1 MASDKISITGER
13 IRELYEDH
21 GYSQKEFA
29 DFLGISTA
37 QLRRYEKDPDQPIR
51 SDLLI
56 LMAKHFHVSVD
67 YLLGLTPVTK
77 NNHEME
83 HLHLTSAACEKLIQ
97 GEIDGDT
104 LSRMMEHEKFGEL
117 IQDTA
122 AYFDDSK
129 VEAISIQ
136 NEMTMFSA
144 SLIRKHSNET
154 KSPAKAQAAA
164 DGLIGGV
171 VDAQTVQLED
181 LVALSES
188 ILKDTKAKIEQE
200 KSNPVLAAN
209 RQPASAVSVERI
221 AQIVEEARSQSQLTR
236 EEQIDYSADK
246 IVEEISATTGL
257 KGTAIGVL
265 KPVFRFIF
273 RKVGKEKDNK

>member
-56 LMAKHFHVSVD
+56 IMAKHFPVSTD

-77 NNHEME
+77 NNHELE
-83 HLHLTSAACEKLIQ
+83 HLHLTEAACEKLIR
-97 GEIDGDT
+97 GEVSGDT
-104 LSRMMEHEKFGEL
+104 LSRLIEHEKFGEL
-117 IQDTA
+117 IEDITD
-122 AYFDDSK
+122 YFDNSRA
-129 VEAISIQ
+129 ESIAVQ
-136 NEMTMFSA
+136 AEMTALGA
-144 SLIRKHSNET
+144 SMIHKHAHET
-154 KSPAKAQAAA
+154 QRPDIAHAAA
-164 DGLIGGV
+164 NGLAAGTA
-171 VDAQTVQLED
+171 DAQKIQLED
-181 LVALSES
+181 ISSLLYSV
-188 ILKDTKAKIEQE
+188 LKDTKEKIEKE
-200 KSNPVLAAN
+200 KVSSGAVLS
-209 RQPASAVSVERI
+209 RKPASAITVARI
-221 AQIVEEARSQSQLTR
+221 AEIVEEARSQNHLTR

-246 IVEEISATTGL
+246 IVEEISAKTGL
-257 KGTAIGVL
+257 KGTAIRIL

-273 RKVGKEKDNK
+273 KNTGKDNP